1 MMRRLFIVLAAA
13 MILLSACAPGGGEA
27 STSAPTTSSAGAEQ
41 SAQGTCTFTDSLG
54 NTVELEQPPKRVA
67 ALLGSYAET
76 WLLAGGEVVAVTQD
90 AYDERGLELPE
101 DTVNLGANQQPDLEA
116 LFAAEPDL
124 VLLTPDL
131 DGQMGLRDSLEA
143 AGIPAAWFKV
153 ETFDDYLNMLKIC
166 TDLTGRSDLY
176 QKNGLDIQSEIDA
189 AIASVPEGEAPTV
202 LLLRAYSSGVRAK
215 NSDNIAG
222 AILKDLGAANIA
234 DSDSGLLEDLQMESI
249 LAADP
254 EFIFV
259 TTMGASQEAALE
271 SLDELLHSDPAWQ
284 TLTAV
289 KEDRVEVLP
298 KDLFHYKPN
307 ARWGESYQMLVELMY
322 GSGETA

>member
-1 MMRRLFIVLAAA
+1 MRRLFTVLAAA
-13 MILLSACAPGGGEA
+13 VLLLTACAPGEGDA
-27 STSAPTTSSAGAEQ
+27 SAPTSSAGVEQ

-131 DGQMGLRDSLEA
+131 DGQMGLKDSLAA
-143 AGIPAAWFKV
+143 AGIPAASFKV

-176 QKNGLDIQSEIDA
+176 QKNGLDIQSGIDA
-189 AIASVPEGEAPTV
+189 AIASVPEGEGPTV

-215 NSDNIAG
+215 NSDSIAG
-222 AILKDLGAANIA
+222 AMLKDLGAVNIA
-234 DSDSGLLEDLQMESI
+234 DSNSGLLEDLQMESI

-259 TTMGASQEAALE
+259 TTMGASQEAALK

-289 KEDRVEVLP
+289 KEGRVEVLP

-307 ARWGESYQMLVELMY
+307 ARWGESYQMLAELMY

>member
-1 MMRRLFIVLAAA
+1 MMRRLCIVLAAA

-307 ARWGESYQMLVELMY
+307 ARWGESYQMLAELMY

>member
-1 MMRRLFIVLAAA
+1 MRRLFTVLAAA
-13 MILLSACAPGGGEA
+13 VLLLTACAPGEGDA
-27 STSAPTTSSAGAEQ
+27 SAPTSSAGVEQ

-131 DGQMGLRDSLEA
+131 DGQMGLKDSLA
-143 AGIPAAWFKV
+143 DAGIPAAWFKV

-176 QKNGLDIQSEIDA
+176 QKNGLDIQSGIDA
-189 AIASVPEGEAPTV
+189 AIASVPEGEGPTV

-215 NSDNIAG
+215 NSDSIAG
-222 AILKDLGAANIA
+222 AMLKDLGAVNIA
-234 DSDSGLLEDLQMESI
+234 DSNSGLLEDLQMESI

-259 TTMGASQEAALE
+259 TTMGASQEAALK

-289 KEDRVEVLP
+289 KEGRGEGLP

-307 ARWGESYQMLVELMY
+307 ARWGESYQMLAELMY

>member
-1 MMRRLFIVLAAA
+1 
-13 MILLSACAPGGGEA
+13 MIL
-27 STSAPTTSSAGAEQ
+27 Q
-41 SAQGTCTFTDSLG
+41 IF
-54 NTVELEQPPKRVA
+54 
-67 ALLGSYAET
+67 
-76 WLLAGGEVVAVTQD
+76 
-90 AYDERGLELPE
+90 
-101 DTVNLGANQQPDLEA
+101 

-131 DGQMGLRDSLEA
+131 DGQMGLWDSLEA

-307 ARWGESYQMLVELMY
+307 ARWGESYQMLAELMY

>member
-259 TTMGASQEAALE
+259 TTMGASQEVALE

-307 ARWGESYQMLVELMY
+307 ARWGESYQMLAELMY

>member
-166 TDLTGRSDLY
+166 TDLTGRADLY

-307 ARWGESYQMLVELMY
+307 ARWGESYQMLAELMY

>member
-1 MMRRLFIVLAAA
+1 MRRLFTVLAAA
-13 MILLSACAPGGGEA
+13 VLLLTACAPGEGDA
-27 STSAPTTSSAGAEQ
+27 SAPTSSAGVEQ

-116 LFAAEPDL
+116 LCAAEPDL

-131 DGQMGLRDSLEA
+131 DGQMGLKDSLAA

-176 QKNGLDIQSEIDA
+176 QKNGLDIQSGIDA
-189 AIASVPEGEAPTV
+189 AIASVPEGEGPTV

-215 NSDNIAG
+215 NSDSIAG
-222 AILKDLGAANIA
+222 AMLKDLGAVNIA
-234 DSDSGLLEDLQMESI
+234 DSNSGLLEDLQMESI

-259 TTMGASQEAALE
+259 TTMGASQEAALK

-289 KEDRVEVLP
+289 KEGRVEVLP

-307 ARWGESYQMLVELMY
+307 ARWGESYQMLAELMY

>member
-1 MMRRLFIVLAAA
+1 MRRLFTVLAAA
-13 MILLSACAPGGGEA
+13 VLLLTACAPGEGDA
-27 STSAPTTSSAGAEQ
+27 SAPTSSAGVEQ

-131 DGQMGLRDSLEA
+131 DGQMGLKDSLAA
-143 AGIPAAWFKV
+143 AGILAAWFKV

-176 QKNGLDIQSEIDA
+176 QKNGLDIQSGIDA
-189 AIASVPEGEAPTV
+189 AIASVPEGEGPTV

-215 NSDNIAG
+215 NSDSIAG
-222 AILKDLGAANIA
+222 AMLKDLGAVNIA
-234 DSDSGLLEDLQMESI
+234 DSNSGLLEDLQMESI

-259 TTMGASQEAALE
+259 TTMGASQEAALK

-289 KEDRVEVLP
+289 KEGRVEVLP

-307 ARWGESYQMLVELMY
+307 ARWGESYQMLAELMY

>member
-1 MMRRLFIVLAAA
+1 MRRLFTVLAAA
-13 MILLSACAPGGGEA
+13 VLLLTACAPGEGDA
-27 STSAPTTSSAGAEQ
+27 SAPTSSAGVEQ

-101 DTVNLGANQQPDLEA
+101 DTVNLGANQQPDL
-116 LFAAEPDL
+116 

-131 DGQMGLRDSLEA
+131 DGQMGLKDSLAA

-176 QKNGLDIQSEIDA
+176 QKNGLDIQSGIDA
-189 AIASVPEGEAPTV
+189 AIASVPEGEGPTV

-215 NSDNIAG
+215 NSDSIAG
-222 AILKDLGAANIA
+222 AMLKDLGAVNIA
-234 DSDSGLLEDLQMESI
+234 DSNSGLLEDLQMESI

-259 TTMGASQEAALE
+259 TTMGASQEAALK

-289 KEDRVEVLP
+289 KEGRVEVLP

-307 ARWGESYQMLVELMY
+307 ARWGESYQMLAELMY

>member
-1 MMRRLFIVLAAA
+1 MRRLFTVLAAA
-13 MILLSACAPGGGEA
+13 VLLLTACAPGEGDA
-27 STSAPTTSSAGAEQ
+27 SAPTSSAGVEQ
-41 SAQGTCTFTDSLG
+41 SAQGTCIFTDSLG

-131 DGQMGLRDSLEA
+131 DGQMGLKDSLAA

-176 QKNGLDIQSEIDA
+176 QKNGLDIQSGIDA
-189 AIASVPEGEAPTV
+189 AIASVPEGEGPTV

-215 NSDNIAG
+215 NSDSIAG
-222 AILKDLGAANIA
+222 AMLKDLGAVNIA
-234 DSDSGLLEDLQMESI
+234 DSNSGLLEDLQMESI

-259 TTMGASQEAALE
+259 TTMGASQEAALK

-289 KEDRVEVLP
+289 KEGRVEVLP

-307 ARWGESYQMLVELMY
+307 ARWGESYQMLAELMY

>member
-1 MMRRLFIVLAAA
+1 MRRLFTVLAA
-13 MILLSACAPGGGEA
+13 MLLLTACAPGGGDA
-27 STSAPTTSSAGAEQ
+27 SSSIPTASASVEQ
-41 SAQGTCTFTDSLG
+41 SIPGTCTFTDSMG
-54 NTVELEQPPKRVA
+54 NTVELERPPKRVA

-131 DGQMGLRDSLEA
+131 DGQMALRDSLEA
-143 AGIPAAWFKV
+143 AKIPAAWFKV
-153 ETFDDYLNMLKIC
+153 ETFDDYLTMLKIC

-176 QKNGLDIQSEIDA
+176 QKNGLDIQRDIDA

-259 TTMGASQEAALE
+259 TTMGASQEAALK

-289 KEDRVEVLP
+289 KEGRVEVLP

-307 ARWGESYQMLVELMY
+307 ARWGESYQMLAGLMY